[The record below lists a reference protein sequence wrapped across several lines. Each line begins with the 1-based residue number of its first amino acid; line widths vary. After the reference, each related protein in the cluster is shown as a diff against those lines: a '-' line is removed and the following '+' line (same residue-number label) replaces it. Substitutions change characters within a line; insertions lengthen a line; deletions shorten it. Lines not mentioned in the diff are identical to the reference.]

1 MDYNT
6 LLELAVELGY
16 ELANAGA
23 ETFRVEESIT
33 RVLGAY
39 GIQAECFSIPNCLIV
54 SIETPDGRPM
64 TRMRRIGQH
73 GNDLDAVEK
82 FSGLSRAL
90 CNRRPD
96 PKTGMD
102 WLDRTRASRRQ
113 YSAAMSYLGDF
124 MGASGFAVFFGGT
137 WGDCLC
143 AGLCGIAV
151 GFLTKL
157 LDKLKANQFFSTM
170 AASFVLALMA
180 YTMSHFGL
188 AHNPHAVTIG
198 TLMLLV
204 PGLLFTNAMRD
215 IIYGDTNSGLNRM
228 AQVLLVAVALALG
241 SAVAWNTVSL
251 IWGPPV
257 GLGVK
262 SYSFLTICAGMFV
275 ACQGFA
281 ILFNIH
287 GPGSMLCSLGGVLC
301 WAVYDITMR
310 LGCSEIL
317 AYFWGAVTASAYA
330 EIMARVRKYPAIS
343 YLVVGI
349 FPLIPGAGVYYAM
362 NYAVQGNMELFASQG
377 MYTAAIAGVMAVGI
391 LLVSTTVR
399 MYTSWKFQRK

>member
-16 ELANAGA
+16 ELAMAGA
-23 ETFRVEESIT
+23 ETFRVEESVY

-39 GIQAECFSIPNCLIV
+39 GIQAECFAIPNCLIV
-54 SIETPDGRPM
+54 SIETPDGKPM
-64 TRMRRIGQH
+64 TRMRRIGHH

-90 CNRRPD
+90 CNRKPE
-96 PKTGMD
+96 PKQGLK
-102 WLDRTRASRRQ
+102 WLDAVRGMRLH
-113 YSAAMSYLGDF
+113 YSTAMSWLGHF
-124 MGASGFAVFFGGT
+124 MGAAGFVVYFDGSLM
-137 WGDCLC
+137 DMIC
-143 AGLCGIAV
+143 AGICGISVAIIT
-151 GFLTKL
+151 GMLNR
-157 LDKLKANQFFSTM
+157 LKANQFFSTI
-170 AASFVLALMA
+170 AASYVLALLA
-180 YTMSHFGL
+180 YTMSHLGI

-198 TLMLLV
+198 ALMLLV
-204 PGLLFTNAMRD
+204 PGLLFTNSMRD
-215 IIYGDTNSGLNRM
+215 IIYGDTNSGVNRLT
-228 AQVLLVAVALALG
+228 QVLLVAVALALG
-241 SAVAWNTVSL
+241 TAVAWNTASA

-257 GLGVK
+257 SLGGRE
-262 SYSFLTICAGMFV
+262 YGFLTMCVSTYV

-287 GPGSMLCSLGGVLC
+287 GFGSVLCSLGGVLC

-310 LGCSEIL
+310 LGCSEL
-317 AYFWGAVTASAYA
+317 LGYFWGAVFASAYA
-330 EIMARVRKYPAIS
+330 EIMARVRKFPAIS
-343 YLVVGI
+343 YLVVAI

-362 NYAVQGNMELFASQG
+362 TYAMEGNMELFASKG

-399 MYTSWKFQRK
+399 LHINWKLQKQ